1 MKEKSN
7 QFFAGQLI
15 NVDSY
20 EAYMP
25 KTVNHPFRFQDNKT
39 LLLLEQA
46 SASLGKLNY
55 LCDKLPSS
63 MYISM
68 LILLEALSSS
78 AIEGTHASADEV
90 ISSDKKNADIQEV
103 NNLFD
108 TINTFY
114 DSKNPTTDITS
125 VKIIED
131 INKHLLSNTSRERV
145 GVGKIRKGQ
154 NFVGGTSELSAAFVP
169 PPAKYVRDLLQ
180 DLDDFWKN
188 KSLYIP
194 SLIKIAI
201 YHYQFE
207 TIHPFNDGNGRT
219 GRILINL
226 QLKESGLLNFP
237 VLCLSEYWGRNK
249 GLYYEALTTV
259 RFSHNIEYWIRFFL
273 ESIIKTSE
281 ERIDVISQIETIQNK
296 NIKLIEEKIKN
307 PIKHRELFDKLLK
320 YPKVTVNETERSLKV
335 KYQVA
340 NKIIQDLVKLN
351 ILKTENENKRN
362 RVFIFKEYSDLI
374 FKSIP

>member
-1 MKEKSN
+1 M
-7 QFFAGQLI
+7 
-15 NVDSY
+15 
-20 EAYMP
+20 
-25 KTVNHPFRFQDNKT
+25 
-39 LLLLEQA
+39 
-46 SASLGKLNY
+46 
-55 LCDKLPSS
+55 
-63 MYISM
+63 
-68 LILLEALSSS
+68 
-78 AIEGTHASADEV
+78 
-90 ISSDKKNADIQEV
+90 
-103 NNLFD
+103 
-108 TINTFY
+108 
-114 DSKNPTTDITS
+114 
-125 VKIIED
+125 
-131 INKHLLSNTSRERV
+131 
-145 GVGKIRKGQ
+145 
-154 NFVGGTSELSAAFVP
+154 P

-320 YPKVTVNETERSLKV
+320 YPKITVNETERSLKV